1 MSSHSKDRYGLVG
14 KSLSH
19 SFSKAFF
26 EKMFQSEAINAQ
38 YDNFE
43 FLDANTIRS
52 ELAKV
57 ENLKGFNVTIPY
69 KTAIISQLDGIDE
82 VAQQIGAV
90 NTVKITENKWIGY
103 NTDAFGFHQMIKPFL
118 RNVHERALILGTGG
132 ASKAVSYVLNQLGI
146 DVCYLTRKPSTKNQF
161 SYNTA
166 NEQMMNAFKLIVNTT
181 PIGMY
186 PQINEMPSI
195 PTKHLGKDHLVI
207 DLIYNPEQTKLLEA
221 AANQGADVLN
231 GFSMLKHQAL
241 KAWEIWNS

>member
-1 MSSHSKDRYGLVG
+1 MSSHSKDSYGLVG

-26 EKMFQSEAINAQ
+26 EKKFQSEALNAQ

-43 FLDANTIRS
+43 FLDANSIRS
-52 ELAKV
+52 ELTKV

-69 KTAIISQLDGIDE
+69 KTAIISQLDGLDE
-82 VAQQIGAV
+82 IAQQIGAV

-132 ASKAVSYVLNQLGI
+132 ASKAVAYVLNQLGI
-146 DVCYLTRKPSTKNQF
+146 DVCYLTRNPSAKNQF
-161 SYNTA
+161 SYNAA

-186 PQINEMPSI
+186 PQINEMPAI
-195 PTKHLGKDHLVI
+195 PTKHLGKEHLVI

-231 GFSMLKHQAL
+231 GFAMLKHQAL